1 MTDHTPT
8 PGEQRPTDDTAAVPT
23 APDESIPATPA
34 ADAATPATSTTAPT
48 AADTASSPAAPAS
61 SGARSSFRRR
71 PLTRAAK
78 AASAPRR

>member
-34 ADAATPATSTTAPT
+34 ADAAATAHSPGESKPSSLVKRTRKSTPP
-48 AADTASSPAAPAS
+48 
-61 SGARSSFRRR
+61 
-71 PLTRAAK
+71 
-78 AASAPRR
+78 